1 VPAALGAKKLRNKE
15 RLMSNNIVHG
25 EGVTANTLAHVTRI
39 GRIDNGKW
47 QEAAYYLEYPG
58 GAREGISEAVAF
70 VLRDHAKANGLVD
83 HFHHWMA
90 YDIYILLP
98 FDRRPQ
104 PALEEEDD
112 QAELARSHG
121 PSRDPSRNR
130 QAALAYMQRA
140 IANGQMPMPTPDP
153 DEIQPF

>member
-1 VPAALGAKKLRNKE
+1 
-15 RLMSNNIVHG
+15 
-25 EGVTANTLAHVTRI
+25 VTRI

-58 GAREGISEAVAF
+58 GAREGISQAVALAL
-70 VLRDHAKANGLVD
+70 VDHAKANSLVD
-83 HFHHWMA
+83 RFHSWGP
-90 YDIYILLP
+90 YDIWILLP

-112 QAELARSHG
+112 QAELAKSSLTGRGARQTAEWIDKHG

-140 IANGQMPMPTPDP
+140 IANGQMPMPVPDP
-153 DEIQPF
+153 EEVQPF

>member
-1 VPAALGAKKLRNKE
+1 
-15 RLMSNNIVHG
+15 
-25 EGVTANTLAHVTRI
+25 VTANTLAHVTRI
-39 GRIDNGKW
+39 GRTDHGKW
-47 QEAAYYLEYPG
+47 RQPFYYLEYPG

-112 QAELARSHG
+112 QAELARSALVTGRGARQTAEWIDKHG